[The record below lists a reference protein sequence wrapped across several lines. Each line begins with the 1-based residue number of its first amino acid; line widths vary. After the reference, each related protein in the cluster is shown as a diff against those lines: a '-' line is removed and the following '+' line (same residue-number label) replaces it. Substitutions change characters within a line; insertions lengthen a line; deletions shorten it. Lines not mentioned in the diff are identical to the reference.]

1 MTRIKGVILS
11 VEGTIC
17 PNGTLDQGIFQ
28 EVDNLIKYFR
38 SKDIDF
44 VIHTNR
50 PWFYNK
56 TKKLGDFLKER
67 WGEFSYVCYADDS
80 SIPPKPR
87 AESIEYILK
96 LKGWQS
102 TETLYI
108 GSTDDDMRTAVNG
121 GLLFLRATWW
131 IMVLSFLLQKILLGL
146 LMCFAY
152 EHTYGAMKSMMVILI
167 FMH

>member
-67 WGEFSYVCYADDS
+67 WGSLAMCVMPMIVTF
-80 SIPPKPR
+80 
-87 AESIEYILK
+87 L
-96 LKGWQS
+96 QS
-102 TETLYI
+102 LEP
-108 GSTDDDMRTAVNG
+108 N
-121 GLLFLRATWW
+121 
-131 IMVLSFLLQKILLGL
+131 Q
-146 LMCFAY
+146 
-152 EHTYGAMKSMMVILI
+152 
-167 FMH
+167 